1 MVSSDFGKLDVQR
14 HLSSGIDCAIA
25 GFATAAA
32 ATPTPAARRNSRRFI
47 GYTPFGGAAG
57 PPQNQD
63 RPHHTEGLGEIQ
75 PGALRQRRCP
85 DASGADA
92 PLADDPT
99 SGAGAHPD
107 HEAVVAVFGDL
118 PPQVFLV

>member
-57 PPQNQD
+57 AGPPQNQD

-75 PGALRQRRCP
+75 PGALSQKACPTTPGAARRS
-85 DASGADA
+85 ASTA
-92 PLADDPT
+92 
-99 SGAGAHPD
+99 
-107 HEAVVAVFGDL
+107 
-118 PPQVFLV
+118 